1 MRKLLFLDR
10 DGTLIAEPPDCQVDR
25 LEKLKLLPGVLH
37 ALKRLQD
44 AGYGLVMVS
53 NQDGLGSDHYPRID
67 FETVQAFLRELFA
80 GQGVRFE
87 AERICPHT
95 ATDAC
100 ECRKPRVGLLLDY
113 LSDPSWDRDASAL
126 VGDRDTDMQL
136 AAKLGLRG
144 YKLAGIE
151 GPGLDW
157 PRIAAEL
164 LDGARSASLARR
176 TRETEITGRVHLD
189 APGGPVR
196 IATGIG
202 FFDHM
207 LEQLAKHGGFALELE
222 CRGDLEVDEHHT
234 VEDCALVLGG
244 ALRKALGDLRGV
256 QRFAFVLPMDEAR
269 AEVLLDLSGRG
280 YCKFEGAFPR
290 TEVGGLPTELVPHFF
305 HSLSTTLGATLHLK
319 VEGENTHHM
328 VEAAFKGTAL
338 ALRQAC
344 RRTGSDLPSTKGLL

>member
-10 DGTLIAEPPDCQVDR
+10 DGTLIAEPPDRQVDR
-25 LEKLKLLPGVLH
+25 LDKLKLQSGVVH
-37 ALKRLQD
+37 ALKRLRD
-44 AGYGLVMVS
+44 AGYELVMVS
-53 NQDGLGSDHYPRID
+53 NQDGLGTDLYPRAD
-67 FETVQAFLRELFA
+67 FETVQAFLLELFA
-80 GQGVRFE
+80 GQGIRFE
-87 AERICPHT
+87 AVRICPHT
-95 ATDAC
+95 TAEAC
-100 ECRKPRVGLLLDY
+100 DCRKPRVGLLLDY
-113 LSDPSWDRDASAL
+113 LRDTGWDRDASAV
-126 VGDRDTDMQL
+126 VGDRDTDMHL
-136 AAKLGLRG
+136 AVNLGLRG
-144 YKLAGIE
+144 FKLAGIE

-157 PRIAAEL
+157 QRVAAEL

-176 TRETEITGRVHLD
+176 TRETEITGRVALD
-189 APGGPVR
+189 ASGPVR

-222 CRGDLEVDEHHT
+222 CKGDLEVDEHHT

-244 ALRKALGDLRGV
+244 VLRKALGDLRGV

-280 YCKFEGAFPR
+280 YCKFDGAFPR

-319 VEGENTHHM
+319 VEGDNAHHM

-344 RRTGSDLPSTKGLL
+344 RRAGSELPSTKGLL